1 MPLADT
7 IRPETLDG
15 FVGQTHLV
23 GEGNASTGISAGPLR
38 KAIEESHE
46 MSFMLWGPPGTG
58 KTTIARIYAN
68 ALDAD
73 LHQLSAVDAGKDDLR
88 DVVEAAQM
96 SDKQTVL
103 FLDEIHRFN
112 TSQQDF
118 LLPYVEGGTL
128 VLIGA
133 TTENPSF
140 EVNSALLS
148 RTRVFSLEPLSED
161 EIAEVLD
168 RADIEMSKEVRHKAA
183 NTANGDARQAIAL
196 VEAADRLYDEVTV
209 ETLEEAAADKHL
221 RFDQDGEEHY
231 NTISAFIKS
240 MRASQPD
247 AALYYLARMIE
258 GGEDPKFIARRM
270 VIFASEDIGQ
280 AVPTALVVANAAF
293 NAVQKVG
300 LPEAEINLADATVYL
315 TNCKKSRAS
324 YNAYRKAQKD
334 VNEYGNLEIPKRIR
348 NAPTE
353 LMARRGYGD
362 GYEKYDDKDM
372 RPGELHNQ
380 IYYEES

>member
-7 IRPETLDG
+7 IRPESLEG
-15 FVGQTHLV
+15 FVGQKHLV
-23 GEGNASTGISAGPLR
+23 GEGKPLR
-38 KAIEESHE
+38 KAITNGHA
-46 MSFMLWGPPGTG
+46 MSFILWGPPGTG
-58 KTTIARIYAN
+58 KTTIARIYAD

-73 LHQLSAVDAGKDDLR
+73 IYELSAVDAGKQDLR

-96 SDKQTVL
+96 ADAQTLL

-112 TSQQDF
+112 KAQQDF
-118 LLPYVEGGTL
+118 LLPYVEDGTL
-128 VLIGA
+128 LLVGA

-148 RTRVFSLEPLSED
+148 RTRVFSLEPLESD
-161 EIAEVLD
+161 EIAEIVRRID
-168 RADIEMSKEVRHKAA
+168 IDMTDKAIQAVADS
-183 NTANGDARQAIAL
+183 ANGDARQAIAL
-196 VEAADRLYDEVTV
+196 IEAADRLYGEVTT
-209 ETLEEAAADKHL
+209 ETLQEASADEHL
-221 RFDQDGEEHY
+221 RFDKGGEDHY

-293 NAVQKVG
+293 NAVEKVG
-300 LPEAEINLADATVYL
+300 LPEAEISLADASVYL
-315 TNCKKSRAS
+315 SNCSKSRAS
-324 YNAYRKAQKD
+324 YNAYRKAQEDVKD
-334 VNEYGNLEIPKRIR
+334 HGNLEIPKRIR

-353 LMARRGYGD
+353 LMARRGYGEV
-362 GYEKYDDKDM
+362 YKKYDNDDM
-372 RPGELHNQ
+372 RPEELHDNR
-380 IYYEES
+380 YYQTDN

>member
-7 IRPETLDG
+7 IRPEILEG
-15 FVGQTHLV
+15 FVGQKHLV
-23 GEGNASTGISAGPLR
+23 GEGKPLR
-38 KAIEESHE
+38 KAITNGHA
-46 MSFMLWGPPGTG
+46 MSFILWGPPGTG
-58 KTTIARIYAN
+58 KTTIARIYAD

-73 LHQLSAVDAGKDDLR
+73 IYELSAVDAGKQDLR

-96 SDKQTVL
+96 ADAQTLL

-112 TSQQDF
+112 KAQQDF
-118 LLPYVEGGTL
+118 LLPYVEDGTL
-128 VLIGA
+128 LLVGA

-148 RTRVFSLEPLSED
+148 RTRVFSLEPLESD
-161 EIAEVLD
+161 EIAEIVRRID
-168 RADIEMSKEVRHKAA
+168 IDMTDKAIQAVADS
-183 NTANGDARQAIAL
+183 ANGDARQAIAL
-196 VEAADRLYDEVTV
+196 IEAADRLYGEVTT
-209 ETLEEAAADKHL
+209 ETLQEASADEHL
-221 RFDQDGEEHY
+221 RFDKGGEDHY

-293 NAVQKVG
+293 NAVEKVG
-300 LPEAEINLADATVYL
+300 LPEAEISLADASVYL
-315 TNCKKSRAS
+315 SNCSKSRAS
-324 YNAYRKAQKD
+324 YNAYRKAQEDVKD
-334 VNEYGNLEIPKRIR
+334 HGNLEIPKRIR

-353 LMARRGYGD
+353 LMARRGYGEV
-362 GYEKYDDKDM
+362 YKKYDNDDM
-372 RPGELHNQ
+372 RPEELHDNR
-380 IYYEES
+380 YYQTDN

>member
-1 MPLADT
+1 MMPLADT
-7 IRPETLDG
+7 IRPKSLEG
-15 FVGQTHLV
+15 FVGQKHLV
-23 GEGNASTGISAGPLR
+23 GEDKPIR
-38 KAIEESHE
+38 KAIENEHA

-58 KTTIARIYAN
+58 KTTIARIYAD

-73 LHQLSAVDAGKDDLR
+73 IYELSAVDAGKQDLR

-96 SDKQTVL
+96 ADAQTLL

-112 TSQQDF
+112 KAQQDF
-118 LLPYVEGGTL
+118 LLPYVEDGTL
-128 VLIGA
+128 LLVGA

-148 RTRVFSLEPLSED
+148 RTRVFSLEPLESD
-161 EIAEVLD
+161 EIAEIVRRID
-168 RADIEMSKEVRHKAA
+168 IDMTDEAIQVVADS
-183 NTANGDARQAIAL
+183 ANGDARQAIAL
-196 VEAADRLYDEVTV
+196 VEAADRLYEEVTT
-209 ETLEEAAADKHL
+209 ETLKEASADEHL
-221 RFDQDGEEHY
+221 RFDKDGEDHY
-231 NTISAFIKS
+231 NSISAFIKS

-280 AVPTALVVANAAF
+280 AVPTALVVSNAAF
-293 NAVQKVG
+293 NAVEKVG

-315 TNCKKSRAS
+315 ARCNKSRSS
-324 YNAYRKAQKD
+324 YDAYRKAQKD
-334 VNEYGNLEIPKRIR
+334 VKNHGNLEIPKRIR

-353 LMARRGYGD
+353 LMARRGYGE
-362 GYEKYDDKDM
+362 GYDMRDDTDM
-372 RPGELHNQ
+372 RPEDLQGNT
-380 IYYEES
+380 YYQPNS